1 MHLAQRKVTDLQTHL
16 KVLESKLAEKDTE
29 IRLMQEK
36 KSKSLWSS
44 KTCFQHLIHL
54 PFLACG
60 SSFDSY
66 NSFGLN
72 PLSYNSQTSFNAS
85 NTSFN
90 TTTNTSLLD
99 QTYGGGGGGG
109 GVTNASDG
117 SNSFKPSSNNNISGG
132 IPNPSYVPTQSGQ
145 QSYQPKQPTYQTTT
159 NLQSLPSNMSSP
171 SSGGGNYTPNSSGT
185 SYSQQYDP
193 QTYGNVSAAG
203 GSAATLQNQT
213 PSAGGYET
221 SSYDNLVARST
232 SIDEHMKQQLDEQ
245 LLTKVSQM
253 ALEQVTKLLAE
264 KQRELQSTS
273 NIIRS
278 QIQSSREILAASS
291 GNNSSTTSARD
302 LSDREEFCWDGF
314 FLACR
319 GTAKLEL
326 PVFQ

>member
-1 MHLAQRKVTDLQTHL
+1 MKF
-16 KVLESKLAEKDTE
+16 KN
-29 IRLMQEK
+29 I
-36 KSKSLWSS
+36 
-44 KTCFQHLIHL
+44 FQHLTHISFI

-99 QTYGGGGGGG
+99 QTYGGGGGGVGVAG
-109 GVTNASDG
+109 GDGNNKNAQ
-117 SNSFKPSSNNNISGG
+117 NSFNPSSNNNISGG
-132 IPNPSYVPTQSGQ
+132 IQNPSYVQTQSGQ
-145 QSYQPKQPTYQTTT
+145 QSYQPKQPNYQPTM
-159 NLQSLPSNMSSP
+159 NLQTLPANMSPPSP
-171 SSGGGNYTPNSSGT
+171 GGGNYSPNSSAT

-193 QTYGNVSAAG
+193 QTYGNVATG
-203 GSAATLQNQT
+203 GSASTLQNQT
-213 PSAGGYET
+213 TSGSGYET

-291 GNNSSTTSARD
+291 GNSSNTTSARD
-302 LSDREEFCWDGF
+302 LSDREEFC
-314 FLACR
+314 
-319 GTAKLEL
+319 
-326 PVFQ
+326 